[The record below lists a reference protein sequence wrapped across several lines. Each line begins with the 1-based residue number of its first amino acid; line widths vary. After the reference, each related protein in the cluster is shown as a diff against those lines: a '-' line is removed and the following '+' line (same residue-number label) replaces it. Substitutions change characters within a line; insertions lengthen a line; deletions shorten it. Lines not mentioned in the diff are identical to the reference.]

1 MTLRASDFLEDSPDG
16 EAELLAD
23 RLQVLLPVGTV
34 DSIDTLLLEME
45 DRRVSNALAPVGNIS
60 NEARSQMDNLVQV
73 VRVEG
78 VTDMLETVVHLSSTL
93 RVTDVEDLVFASG
106 LLDSSN
112 ICSVV
117 IETHISPG
125 PVPVLTILG

>member
-1 MTLRASDFLEDSPDG
+1 
-16 EAELLAD
+16 
-23 RLQVLLPVGTV
+23 
-34 DSIDTLLLEME
+34 
-45 DRRVSNALAPVGNIS
+45 
-60 NEARSQMDNLVQV
+60 MDNLVQV